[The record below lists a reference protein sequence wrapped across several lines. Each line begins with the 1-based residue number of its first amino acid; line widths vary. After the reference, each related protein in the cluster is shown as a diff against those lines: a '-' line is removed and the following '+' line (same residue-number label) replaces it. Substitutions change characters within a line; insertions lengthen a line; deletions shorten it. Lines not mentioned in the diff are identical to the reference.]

1 MRSASPRPSP
11 APDDEPSRETAPL
24 DLPEPFRCD
33 VHPER
38 AAVRVVPHGEL
49 DLSSTPQLEARLNEL
64 IGAGWSCIAVD
75 LGELSF
81 IDSSGVN
88 LLIRFARS
96 ARADGWS
103 LELRPGRQ
111 PVQRVFELTGTTESL
126 PFSPDGDRP
135 LRPDP

>member
-1 MRSASPRPSP
+1 MA
-11 APDDEPSRETAPL
+11 AL

-49 DLSSTPQLEARLNEL
+49 DLSTAPQLEARLQEL
-64 IGAGWSCIAVD
+64 IGSGWSRIAVD
-75 LGELSF
+75 LGELNF
-81 IDSSGVN
+81 IDSTGVN
-88 LLIRFARS
+88 LLVRFARF

-111 PVQRVFELTGTTESL
+111 PVQRVFELTGTTASL
-126 PFSPDGDRP
+126 PFGPDNGR
-135 LRPDP
+135 LRQDP